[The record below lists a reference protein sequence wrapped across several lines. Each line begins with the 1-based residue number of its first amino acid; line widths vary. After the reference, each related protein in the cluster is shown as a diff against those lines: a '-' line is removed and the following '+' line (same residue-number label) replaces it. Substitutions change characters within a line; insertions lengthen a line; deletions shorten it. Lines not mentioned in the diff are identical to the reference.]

1 MDTEAFS
8 RDTAPR
14 QRRSRLQRFKSDIRE
29 LKQRGYTDLQI
40 RDWLAKNDVIVS
52 RENVRKFIKRYISVS
67 SNIRDDSILEAPII
81 QNIGGSASPQQGRTT
96 TNGDSGTP
104 ESQAEK
110 LRRLT
115 RKQRDQADQAQFKH
129 DKTGKNR

>member
-1 MDTEAFS
+1 MDTEAFA

-14 QRRSRLQRFKSDIRE
+14 QRRSRLQRFKNDIRE

-52 RENVRKFIKRYISVS
+52 RENVRKFIKRHLSVS
-67 SNIRDDSILEAPII
+67 SNSQEGLIPAGLV
-81 QNIGGSASPQQGRTT
+81 QNLGVHASTHRGCTT
-96 TNGDSGTP
+96 TNSDSGKT

-110 LRRLT
+110 LRRLA
-115 RKQRDQADQAQFKH
+115 KEQRDQADQTQFKH
-129 DKTGKNR
+129 DKTGNNH